1 MAPKCRSMRGSGLAS
16 ASGKSD
22 LQMLHGLRFEHP
34 KITVV
39 LLPEYKQSY
48 INETHDLREIID
60 DIPLDYSIISKA
72 KLGDNFPNVQ
82 ITMSN
87 YEIRTRRD
95 RDR

>member
-16 ASGKSD
+16 ANGKSD
-22 LQMLHGLRFEHP
+22 LQILHGLRFEHS

-39 LLPEYKQSY
+39 LLPEYKQSN

-60 DIPLDYSIISKA
+60 GIPLDYSIISKA